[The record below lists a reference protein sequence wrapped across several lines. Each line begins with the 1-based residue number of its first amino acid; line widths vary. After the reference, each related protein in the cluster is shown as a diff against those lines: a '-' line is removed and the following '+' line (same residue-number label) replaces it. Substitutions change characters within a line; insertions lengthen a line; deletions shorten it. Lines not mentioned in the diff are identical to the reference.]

1 MKTQTFKKPIPKNQ
15 ILVLSLFI
23 ILLICSFYSCKKEKK
38 AVDISI
44 FQTISATEQWA
55 VVKDSY
61 VAFYSEA
68 DKTAPIQAN
77 GRKGD
82 ILEIQGEKWLVK
94 KNIKEKWFLFENGW
108 LEESS
113 ISIYANALQAKK
125 ASENLVKE

>member
-1 MKTQTFKKPIPKNQ
+1 MKKNRFNTTLKKIQ
-15 ILVLSLFI
+15 IALLFFFI
-23 ILLICSFYSCKKEKK
+23 ILSLNSCKKEQK

-44 FQTISATEQWA
+44 FQSISATEQWA

-61 VAFYSEA
+61 VAFYEEA

>member
-1 MKTQTFKKPIPKNQ
+1 MKKNRFNKTRKKTQITLLFF
-15 ILVLSLFI
+15 FI
-23 ILLICSFYSCKKEKK
+23 ILSLNSCKKEKK

-44 FQTISATEQWA
+44 FQSISATEQWA

-61 VAFYSEA
+61 VAFYEEA
-68 DKTAPIQAN
+68 DKTASIQAN

-113 ISIYANALQAKK
+113 ISIYSNELQAKK
-125 ASENLVKE
+125 ASQILLKN